1 MKNHEYVLSE
11 YDLIVT
17 KTDLH
22 GVITYVNDDLL
33 RITGFTRDEV
43 IGQKHSIFRHPD
55 MPAEVFSDL
64 WRTILNQ
71 STWRGI
77 VKNKTKD
84 GGFYW
89 VQADVTPFYEN
100 ELLNGYMSVRRKAA
114 IEDIEIA
121 EIAYS
126 HMKAGTFKGK
136 LSYGQI
142 QEVYVVPTIKRK
154 LNRATCKTTESEFIY
169 G

>member
-17 KTDLH
+17 KTDLQ

-43 IGQKHSIFRHPD
+43 IGQKHSIFKHPD

-100 ELLNGYMSVRRKAA
+100 DLGSIWIPR
-114 IEDIEIA
+114 
-121 EIAYS
+121 S
-126 HMKAGTFKGK
+126 F
-136 LSYGQI
+136 
-142 QEVYVVPTIKRK
+142 
-154 LNRATCKTTESEFIY
+154 C
-169 G
+169 